1 MTSFKNM
8 QKRRMM
14 NSTLNREFQIN
25 ATYNIKHIYAIIVTF
40 LKYLY
45 HYSHQIG
52 DIYCY
57 SFYGGY
63 IRKTNFSLI
72 YYTLS

>member
-14 NSTLNREFQIN
+14 NSTLNREFQTN
-25 ATYNIKHIYAIIVTF
+25 ATYNIEHIYAIIVKITF

-52 DIYCY
+52 DIYC

-63 IRKTNFSLI
+63 IKKKQIFL
-72 YYTLS
+72 